1 MSIEENKAE
10 NIPEDSAVEENSNEG
25 ESKGDSNEGE
35 NNSEDEKLNL
45 EEDSKVELV
54 IEETEPEEEPL
65 EEEAA
70 AQEAAKT
77 ESKRASEDA
86 IGGWE
91 PRTDLGKKVKSGE
104 IKSFAEI
111 REQGI
116 KVMEPEIAE
125 VLLDD
130 IESDLLLIGQAK
142 GKFGGGQRR
151 IFKQT
156 QKKTKEG
163 NKPSFATFAVVG
175 NKNGYVGV
183 GYGKSKETVPAREK
197 SLRNA
202 KISIMQIRRG
212 CGSWECECKQPHSI
226 PFEVSGSCG
235 SVRLK
240 LMPAPKGTGLC
251 VEPECQKVL
260 KLAGITDVWSRTLG
274 QTKTKTNLI
283 RACVDALHN
292 LNKMKI
298 SQRDRERLGI
308 VEGSTRKEEK

>member
-10 NIPEDSAVEENSNEG
+10 NIPEDSAVEENAKEG
-25 ESKGDSNEGE
+25 EKTSGDE
-35 NNSEDEKLNL
+35 NMNL
-45 EEDSKVELV
+45 EEDSKVELE
-54 IEETEPEEEPL
+54 IEESEPEEEPL

-77 ESKRASEDA
+77 ESKRALDEA
-86 IGGWE
+86 IGGWK
-91 PRTDLGKKVKSGE
+91 PRTELGKRVKSGE
-104 IKSFAEI
+104 IKTFSEI
-111 REQGI
+111 REQGL

-125 VLLDD
+125 VLLED

-197 SLRNA
+197 SMRNA
-202 KISIMQIRRG
+202 KLSILQIRRG
-212 CGSWECECKQPHSI
+212 CGSWECGCKQPHSI
-226 PFEVSGSCG
+226 PFEVSGGCG

-283 RACVDALHN
+283 KACVDALHN

>member
-1 MSIEENKAE
+1 MSIEENKTE
-10 NIPEDSAVEENSNEG
+10 NIPEDSAVEENVKEG
-25 ESKGDSNEGE
+25 EKA
-35 NNSEDEKLNL
+35 SEDEKVNV
-45 EEDSKVELV
+45 EEDSKVELE
-54 IEETEPEEEPL
+54 IEESEPEEEPL

-77 ESKRASEDA
+77 ESKRALDDA

-91 PRTDLGKKVKSGE
+91 PRTELGKKVKSGE
-104 IKSFAEI
+104 IKTFAEI
-111 REQGI
+111 REQGL

-125 VLLDD
+125 VLLAD

-197 SLRNA
+197 SMRNA
-202 KISIMQIRRG
+202 KLNIMQIRRG

-283 RACVDALHN
+283 KACVDALHS

-308 VEGSTRKEEK
+308 VEGSMRKEEK

>member
-10 NIPEDSAVEENSNEG
+10 NIPEDSAVEENA
-25 ESKGDSNEGE
+25 KEGE
-35 NNSEDEKLNL
+35 NTLEDEKVNL

-77 ESKRASEDA
+77 ESKRDLEGA
-86 IGGWE
+86 IGGWK
-91 PRTDLGKKVKSGE
+91 PRTELGKRVKSGE
-104 IKSFAEI
+104 IKTFAEI
-111 REQGI
+111 REQGL

-125 VLLDD
+125 VLLED

-197 SLRNA
+197 SMRNA
-202 KISIMQIRRG
+202 KLNIMQIRRG
-212 CGSWECECKQPHSI
+212 CGSWECGCKQPHSI
-226 PFEVSGSCG
+226 PFEVSGGCG

-283 RACVDALHN
+283 KACVDALHN

>member
-1 MSIEENKAE
+1 MSSEEKKAE
-10 NIPEDSAVEENSNEG
+10 KIPEEG
-25 ESKGDSNEGE
+25 VAETDVKEGE
-35 NNSEDEKLNL
+35 NTLGNEDPAI
-45 EEDSKVELV
+45 EEDSKVELT
-54 IEETEPEEEPL
+54 IEDTEPVEAPL
-65 EEEAA
+65 EEEEA
-70 AQEAAKT
+70 AQEAAKKET
-77 ESKRASEDA
+77 QKAFNDA
-86 IGGWE
+86 TSGWE
-91 PRTDLGKKVKSGE
+91 PKTELGKKVKSGE
-104 IKSFAEI
+104 IKNFAEI
-111 REQGI
+111 RENGL

-125 VLLDD
+125 VLLLDL
-130 IESDLLLIGQAK
+130 ESDLLLIGQAK

-163 NKPSFATFAVVG
+163 NKPSFATYAVVG
-175 NKNGYVGV
+175 NKNGYVGL

-197 SLRNA
+197 AMRNA
-202 KISIMQIRRG
+202 KLSIMQIRRG
-212 CGSWECECKQPHSI
+212 CGSWECECKHPHSI

-260 KLAGITDVWSRTLG
+260 KLAGITDVWSKSLG

-283 RACVDALHN
+283 KACLDALHN

-298 SQRDRERLGI
+298 SQKDREKLGI